1 MDSSLGSMNLLK
13 DSLWAS
19 DAHLYN
25 LTMLLRQ
32 RAPLPSQ
39 RPQTCLCVDSRCA
52 FEASFELSH
61 ETTLDYEG
69 LLEALGLFSMTNKS
83 FQGINPRNKQMF
95 VQWRYWKEG
104 AAAQTEDPGQRRC
117 DSISQAKNS
126 ISIFCPSS

>member
-25 LTMLLRQ
+25 LAMLLRQ
-32 RAPLPSQ
+32 RALLPSQ

-61 ETTLDYEG
+61 ETTLDHEG
-69 LLEALGLFSMTNKS
+69 LLEASGPFSTTNKS
-83 FQGINPRNKQMF
+83 FQGINPRNKQIF
-95 VQWRYWKEG
+95 VQ
-104 AAAQTEDPGQRRC
+104 
-117 DSISQAKNS
+117 
-126 ISIFCPSS
+126 